1 MRLKTVLDLRGVFS
15 PLNLFKCKGCLNSME
30 KGEILEVMLTDM
42 DVVQDLIMIVKRSN
56 DKIIY
61 QKKNKDCICLGIK
74 KGLKI

>member
-1 MRLKTVLDLRGVFS
+1 
-15 PLNLFKCKGCLNSME
+15 ME